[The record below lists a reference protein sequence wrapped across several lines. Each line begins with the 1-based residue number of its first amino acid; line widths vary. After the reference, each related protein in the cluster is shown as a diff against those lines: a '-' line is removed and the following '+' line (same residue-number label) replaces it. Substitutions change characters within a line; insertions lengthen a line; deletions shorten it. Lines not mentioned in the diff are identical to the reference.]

1 MALLVCCLGL
11 VCFRLP
17 ASAVSAATRVDFTG
31 TVNIDGDCMV
41 SLQMNLHLDNP
52 DADLYYPLPA
62 KAANITVNG
71 SSPAVTRSGNTNL
84 VSLNRITGGQAGD
97 YVVTITYTLPKVV
110 AVAVSDTGI
119 VDKKTLNLSLDILSG
134 FSYPISTMTYTITRP
149 CLRAEPAD

>member
-11 VCFRLP
+11 VSFRLP

-71 SSPAVTRSGNTNL
+71 SSPAVTRS
-84 VSLNRITGGQAGD
+84 A
-97 YVVTITYTLPKVV
+97 
-110 AVAVSDTGI
+110 
-119 VDKKTLNLSLDILSG
+119 SG
-134 FSYPISTMTYTITRP
+134 YPPYR
-149 CLRAEPAD
+149 R